1 MRFALFALIVSLAAG
16 CGGDDSPTAP
26 TEVTGTA
33 PYSAT
38 DLVVGSGA
46 AVRSGDR
53 ITADYSL
60 WLYSDTA
67 AENKGRHVQT
77 ARSQFTIGTGA
88 VIRAW
93 DQGVPGTQ
101 VGGRRRIVAPPELA
115 YGANPPAGSTI
126 PPNATLVFEVAVVSI
141 P

>member
-1 MRFALFALIVSLAAG
+1 MIRFVFLALLVSLAAA
-16 CGGDDSPTAP
+16 CGSDDSPTAP

-33 PYSAT
+33 PYSAV
-38 DLVVGSGA
+38 DLVVGTGA
-46 AVRSGDR
+46 TVTPGQR

-67 AENKGRHVQT
+67 AENKGRHVQA
-77 ARSQFTIGTGA
+77 ARAQFLIGTGA

-93 DQGVPGTQ
+93 DQGVPGMQ

-115 YGANPPAGSTI
+115 YGAAGSPPDI
-126 PPNATLVFEVAVVSI
+126 PPNATLLFEVAVVSV

>member
-1 MRFALFALIVSLAAG
+1 MIRFALLAVLVSLTAA
-16 CGGDDSPTAP
+16 CGSDDSPTAP

-33 PYSAT
+33 PFSAT
-38 DLVVGSGA
+38 DLVVGTGA
-46 AVRSGDR
+46 TVAPGDR

-77 ARSQFTIGTGA
+77 ARSQFTIGNGS

-93 DQGVPGTQ
+93 DQGVPGMR

-115 YGANPPAGSTI
+115 YGVSPPSGI
-126 PPNATLVFEVAVVSI
+126 PPNATLLFEVAVVSI